1 MASQWFRVPAELES
15 DFRSY
20 FCVFF
25 GVLHAPLTALK
36 AMSPKGMTAGGPASG
51 ARTKRSE
58 VAAAAGVT
66 FETGRGPLSQR
77 WAEGKV
83 AASSPAA
90 TAEPEPAVQG
100 FTGIEP
106 RREGCSLSLSG
117 WKDYGGWV
125 GHLNI

>member
-1 MASQWFRVPAELES
+1 MNGLTMVSSPGRIGVRFS
-15 DFRSY
+15 FI
-20 FCVFF
+20 FFVFF

-83 AASSPAA
+83 AASFHAA
-90 TAEPEPAVQG
+90 TAEPEMKITPQAQDLELELEMG
-100 FTGIEP
+100 M
-106 RREGCSLSLSG
+106 
-117 WKDYGGWV
+117 
-125 GHLNI
+125 